1 MRKMRKWRRHTLE
14 FKKQV
19 VERMKTCENI
29 EALARELKIE
39 RKLLYTW
46 RYQLEGRPEP
56 RHANYDLTAEER
68 KEKQLREE
76 VNKLKAALAERVL
89 ENDFLKSALFRVKED
104 RRQRDETGAS
114 ASTPS
119 SERGLK
125 NKAV

>member
-1 MRKMRKWRRHTLE
+1 MGKMRKWRRHTLE

-29 EALARELKIE
+29 EALARELGIQ

-46 RYQLEGRPEP
+46 RDQLVGRPGP
-56 RHANYDLTAEER
+56 RHADYTLTAEER

-76 VNKLKAALAERVL
+76 LDKVKSARAERVL
-89 ENDFLKSALFRVKED
+89 ENDFLKSALLRVKED
-104 RRQRDETGAS
+104 RRQNDEAGAS
-114 ASTPS
+114 ASTRS
-119 SERGLK
+119 SERGPM